1 MWKISKSIDT
11 IRKKIKELE
20 DKNVIELLQSIGR
33 NDACP
38 ERKTKMADGAEEV
51 SFLKYNHFRRF

>member
-51 SFLKYNHFRRF
+51 SSP